1 MTPKAAT
8 EKKFTISKDSKHNSL
23 AIQKQADEAM
33 REMDRVIR
41 WKKIH
46 ALLRKTNK
54 KARKEQ
60 DITAED
66 AEYFRDNKLIKSTK
80 TEKMGLRWGVA
91 LPPITY
97 HALIQADLVIEGH
110 SDLQHPDK
118 EGGLDLKATNQIVKD
133 LEKAFP
139 QYKVVK

>member
-8 EKKFTISKDSKHNSL
+8 EEKFVVSKDSKYTSA

-33 REMDRVIR
+33 REMDRVLR

-60 DITAED
+60 DVTAED
-66 AEYFRDNKLIKSTK
+66 AKYFRENNLVKKDKS
-80 TEKMGLRWGVA
+80 EAMGLRWGVA

-97 HALIQADLVIEGH
+97 HAIVQADLVIDGK

-118 EGGLDLKATNQIVKD
+118 EDQLDLKGTNQIVKD

-139 QYKVVK
+139 QYRVVR